1 MAGYILR
8 DGEKSV
14 VLRADQIDRLLGR
27 GDGDAALL
35 YLCLLRNDGAIE
47 PQRLMQSLRF
57 SELRLRA
64 AETALQELGLID
76 RPVRPQPQEPAQEPV
91 AYTTEEVR
99 RALEEDGEFRM
110 LTDQTQNLLGKRLNT
125 TDLKSLMNLYSAV
138 GLPADVI
145 FLLVSHCVDRTE
157 RRYGPGRR
165 PTIHQIEKEGYYW
178 AQQGLFDQ
186 ESAAAYL
193 REYKARQSKLAA
205 YMQVLR
211 LGDRRP
217 IPAEEKYITGWMNMG
232 FPPETVAIAY
242 EKTILKKQ
250 ELNWRYLNGILRRWH
265 EENRHTPEQ
274 AADEGRSRGK
284 QPAPTQQQDTA
295 VEKYLKWGGGRSD
308 GIRRKN
314 HAPGARPVFGGQ
326 AAPPEPGR
334 PAPPR
339 PLCTGAAPC
348 GDRPRAARHDE
359 PNHLFG
365 AAPRDGSRP
374 RHPRHPR
381 RQPQPAA

>member
-145 FLLVSHCVDRTE
+145 FLLVSHCVEPHGAALR
-157 RRYGPGRR
+157 PGRR
-165 PTIHQIEKEGYYW
+165 RRSTRSRRRATTGRSRACSIRRAPRRTC
-178 AQQGLFDQ
+178 A
-186 ESAAAYL
+186 ST
-193 REYKARQSKLAA
+193 RRCQSKLAA

-217 IPAEEKYITGWMNMG
+217 IPAEEKYITGWMNM
-232 FPPETVAIAY
+232 AS
-242 EKTILKKQ
+242 
-250 ELNWRYLNGILRRWH
+250 RRRRWPSPMK
-265 EENRHTPEQ
+265 R
-274 AADEGRSRGK
+274 RS
-284 QPAPTQQQDTA
+284 
-295 VEKYLKWGGGRSD
+295 
-308 GIRRKN
+308 
-314 HAPGARPVFGGQ
+314 
-326 AAPPEPGR
+326 
-334 PAPPR
+334 
-339 PLCTGAAPC
+339 
-348 GDRPRAARHDE
+348 
-359 PNHLFG
+359 
-365 AAPRDGSRP
+365 
-374 RHPRHPR
+374 
-381 RQPQPAA
+381 